1 MADVYQN
8 FYNPDVLSCLANLS
22 NDEVFTPPEVANRML
37 NLLPQELFRSPDTT
51 FLDPACKS
59 GVFLREIAK
68 RLLVGL
74 EDEIP
79 DLQQRVDHIFHK
91 QLYGIAITELTSLLS
106 RRSVYCSKYPN
117 SKYSITHFDDA
128 SGNIEYKRIS
138 HRWSNGKCAFCGAS
152 ESEYKRSDDLETHAY
167 EFIHTIRPEDIFK
180 MKFDVIIGNP
190 PYQLSDGGGGA
201 GKSAAPLY
209 QRFVE
214 QSKKLNPKYL
224 TMIIPS
230 RWFSGGKGLDE
241 FRTSMLNDD
250 RISHITDY
258 ADSKDCFPGGV
269 DIPGG
274 ICYFLWERTY
284 HGDCTISNILKGG
297 ATTQSVRPLNEFA
310 TFIRNNE
317 AVGIVKR
324 VLLKK
329 ETTLNTQVSSRKP
342 FGLESNTKS
351 DDSGELLLKSS
362 NGNGSIARKKIL
374 SGLEMIEKW
383 KVIVSKVSYEHAG
396 VPDKDGKMRVLS
408 VVQTLPPNAVCTETY
423 LVAGIFEDEETAN
436 NMITYE
442 NVKKYIKQI
451 WYIDD
456 TDIKYFKI
464 FSLYCMEYDPSTNF
478 FLKPNPKMCEFGDTA
493 VIIADYN
500 EFIERFGKALFKK
513 YDSVVSMMD
522 RVKFYNFRETRE
534 TNPLFEKH
542 EKYSY
547 QNELRMAFCELR
559 ENKFAMGI
567 NSDTSKEIVED
578 LTPVK
583 LQIGNIRD
591 IAYAIPIE
599 NFLKLLIPRYIP
611 LRFPMRELYES
622 QSNYDKL
629 VSNTR
634 SVMKNHKSPFVRP
647 MLVIDGNA
655 RVTDEGIL
663 I

>member
-1 MADVYQN
+1 MAEKKFIPVKVTDREWAEKLL
-8 FYNPDVLSCLANLS
+8 DG
-22 NDEVFTPPEVANRML
+22 EVFMRPL
-37 NLLPQELFRSPDTT
+37 
-51 FLDPACKS
+51 
-59 GVFLREIAK
+59 
-68 RLLVGL
+68 
-74 EDEIP
+74 
-79 DLQQRVDHIFHK
+79 
-91 QLYGIAITELTSLLS
+91 
-106 RRSVYCSKYPN
+106 
-117 SKYSITHFDDA
+117 
-128 SGNIEYKRIS
+128 
-138 HRWSNGKCAFCGAS
+138 
-152 ESEYKRSDDLETHAY
+152 Y
-167 EFIHTIRPEDIFK
+167 EF
-180 MKFDVIIGNP
+180 
-190 PYQLSDGGGGA
+190 GA
-201 GKSAAPLY
+201 W
-209 QRFVE
+209 
-214 QSKKLNPKYL
+214 N
-224 TMIIPS
+224 
-230 RWFSGGKGLDE
+230 
-241 FRTSMLNDD
+241 
-250 RISHITDY
+250 
-258 ADSKDCFPGGV
+258 
-269 DIPGG
+269 
-274 ICYFLWERTY
+274 
-284 HGDCTISNILKGG
+284 
-297 ATTQSVRPLNEFA
+297 
-310 TFIRNNE
+310 
-317 AVGIVKR
+317 
-324 VLLKK
+324 LKK
-329 ETTLNTQVSSRKP
+329 EDKQLNNSFRGDLCEGMS
-342 FGLESNTKS
+342 
-351 DDSGELLLKSS
+351 
-362 NGNGSIARKKIL
+362 
-374 SGLEMIEKW
+374 
-383 KVIVSKVSYEHAG
+383 
-396 VPDKDGKMRVLS
+396 
-408 VVQTLPPNAVCTETY
+408 
-423 LVAGIFEDEETAN
+423 GIFGEVEECQ
-436 NMITYE
+436 IYDSFDE

-547 QNELRMAFCELR
+547 QNELRIAFCELR

-567 NSDTSKEIVED
+567 NSNTSKEIVED

>member
-1 MADVYQN
+1 M
-8 FYNPDVLSCLANLS
+8 
-22 NDEVFTPPEVANRML
+22 
-37 NLLPQELFRSPDTT
+37 
-51 FLDPACKS
+51 
-59 GVFLREIAK
+59 
-68 RLLVGL
+68 
-74 EDEIP
+74 
-79 DLQQRVDHIFHK
+79 
-91 QLYGIAITELTSLLS
+91 
-106 RRSVYCSKYPN
+106 SVN
-117 SKYSITHFDDA
+117 
-128 SGNIEYKRIS
+128 
-138 HRWSNGKCAFCGAS
+138 
-152 ESEYKRSDDLETHAY
+152 
-167 EFIHTIRPEDIFK
+167 
-180 MKFDVIIGNP
+180 
-190 PYQLSDGGGGA
+190 
-201 GKSAAPLY
+201 
-209 QRFVE
+209 
-214 QSKKLNPKYL
+214 
-224 TMIIPS
+224 
-230 RWFSGGKGLDE
+230 E

-362 NGNGSIARKKIL
+362 NGNGS
-374 SGLEMIEKW
+374 
-383 KVIVSKVSYEHAG
+383 
-396 VPDKDGKMRVLS
+396 
-408 VVQTLPPNAVCTETY
+408 
-423 LVAGIFEDEETAN
+423 
-436 NMITYE
+436 
-442 NVKKYIKQI
+442 IKQI

-622 QSNYDKL
+622 QGNYDKL

>member
-1 MADVYQN
+1 MLRVGLC
-8 FYNPDVLSCLANLS
+8 LSARLPAGLLMFLGFVS
-22 NDEVFTPPEVANRML
+22 FFGSIDHRLQQFE
-37 NLLPQELFRSPDTT
+37 LLPCGAVQTVDFFDHIVGVGGCDPFSEFVPSLFR
-51 FLDPACKS
+51 F
-59 GVFLREIAK
+59 GVMYHHFNGGTLSHGS
-68 RLLVGL
+68 LTS
-74 EDEIP
+74 D
-79 DLQQRVDHIFHK
+79 
-91 QLYGIAITELTSLLS
+91 YIAITSFLRVTGCPLFAAVSAQNIQGETDQQSHINAEHFSLAG
-106 RRSVYCSKYPN
+106 VAHKA
-117 SKYSITHFDDA
+117 FDAGFIDREDLLQKNH
-128 SGNIEYKRIS
+128 GRFFKGRIIKKI
-138 HRWSNGKCAFCGAS
+138 HKEGAKMA
-152 ESEYKRSDDLETHAY
+152 EKKFIPVKVTDREWAEKLLDGEVFMRPLY
-167 EFIHTIRPEDIFK
+167 EF
-180 MKFDVIIGNP
+180 
-190 PYQLSDGGGGA
+190 GA
-201 GKSAAPLY
+201 W
-209 QRFVE
+209 
-214 QSKKLNPKYL
+214 N
-224 TMIIPS
+224 
-230 RWFSGGKGLDE
+230 
-241 FRTSMLNDD
+241 
-250 RISHITDY
+250 
-258 ADSKDCFPGGV
+258 
-269 DIPGG
+269 
-274 ICYFLWERTY
+274 
-284 HGDCTISNILKGG
+284 
-297 ATTQSVRPLNEFA
+297 
-310 TFIRNNE
+310 
-317 AVGIVKR
+317 
-324 VLLKK
+324 LKK
-329 ETTLNTQVSSRKP
+329 EDKQLNNSFRGDLCEGMS
-342 FGLESNTKS
+342 
-351 DDSGELLLKSS
+351 
-362 NGNGSIARKKIL
+362 
-374 SGLEMIEKW
+374 
-383 KVIVSKVSYEHAG
+383 
-396 VPDKDGKMRVLS
+396 
-408 VVQTLPPNAVCTETY
+408 
-423 LVAGIFEDEETAN
+423 GIFGEVEECP
-436 NMITYE
+436 IYDSFDE

>member
-1 MADVYQN
+1 MSVQLLDKTRKINKLLHNNNSHKVVFN
-8 FYNPDVLSCLANLS
+8 DICKVLSEILLS
-22 NDEVFTPPEVANRML
+22 NILVISKKGKVLGVGLCPGVDEIEELIEDQVGGFVDRML
-37 NLLPQELFRSPDTT
+37 NE
-51 FLDPACKS
+51 
-59 GVFLREIAK
+59 
-68 RLLVGL
+68 RLL
-74 EDEIP
+74 
-79 DLQQRVDHIFHK
+79 
-91 QLYGIAITELTSLLS
+91 S
-106 RRSVYCSKYPN
+106 
-117 SKYSITHFDDA
+117 
-128 SGNIEYKRIS
+128 
-138 HRWSNGKCAFCGAS
+138 
-152 ESEYKRSDDLETHAY
+152 
-167 EFIHTIRPEDIFK
+167 
-180 MKFDVIIGNP
+180 
-190 PYQLSDGGGGA
+190 
-201 GKSAAPLY
+201 
-209 QRFVE
+209 
-214 QSKKLNPKYL
+214 
-224 TMIIPS
+224 
-230 RWFSGGKGLDE
+230 
-241 FRTSMLNDD
+241 
-250 RISHITDY
+250 
-258 ADSKDCFPGGV
+258 
-269 DIPGG
+269 
-274 ICYFLWERTY
+274 
-284 HGDCTISNILKGG
+284 
-297 ATTQSVRPLNEFA
+297 
-310 TFIRNNE
+310 
-317 AVGIVKR
+317 
-324 VLLKK
+324 
-329 ETTLNTQVSSRKP
+329 
-342 FGLESNTKS
+342 
-351 DDSGELLLKSS
+351 
-362 NGNGSIARKKIL
+362 IL
-374 SGLEMIEKW
+374 STKENVNL
-383 KVIVSKVSYEHAG
+383 A
-396 VPDKDGKMRVLS
+396 
-408 VVQTLPPNAVCTETY
+408 TLGFA
-423 LVAGIFEDEETAN
+423 D
-436 NMITYE
+436 E

>member
-1 MADVYQN
+1 MAEKKFIPVKVTDREWAEKLL
-8 FYNPDVLSCLANLS
+8 DG
-22 NDEVFTPPEVANRML
+22 EVFMRPL
-37 NLLPQELFRSPDTT
+37 
-51 FLDPACKS
+51 
-59 GVFLREIAK
+59 
-68 RLLVGL
+68 
-74 EDEIP
+74 
-79 DLQQRVDHIFHK
+79 
-91 QLYGIAITELTSLLS
+91 
-106 RRSVYCSKYPN
+106 
-117 SKYSITHFDDA
+117 
-128 SGNIEYKRIS
+128 
-138 HRWSNGKCAFCGAS
+138 
-152 ESEYKRSDDLETHAY
+152 Y
-167 EFIHTIRPEDIFK
+167 EF
-180 MKFDVIIGNP
+180 
-190 PYQLSDGGGGA
+190 GA
-201 GKSAAPLY
+201 W
-209 QRFVE
+209 
-214 QSKKLNPKYL
+214 N
-224 TMIIPS
+224 
-230 RWFSGGKGLDE
+230 
-241 FRTSMLNDD
+241 
-250 RISHITDY
+250 
-258 ADSKDCFPGGV
+258 
-269 DIPGG
+269 
-274 ICYFLWERTY
+274 
-284 HGDCTISNILKGG
+284 
-297 ATTQSVRPLNEFA
+297 
-310 TFIRNNE
+310 
-317 AVGIVKR
+317 
-324 VLLKK
+324 LKK
-329 ETTLNTQVSSRKP
+329 EDKQLNNSFRGDLCV
-342 FGLESNTKS
+342 G
-351 DDSGELLLKSS
+351 
-362 NGNGSIARKKIL
+362 
-374 SGLEMIEKW
+374 M
-383 KVIVSKVSYEHAG
+383 Y
-396 VPDKDGKMRVLS
+396 
-408 VVQTLPPNAVCTETY
+408 
-423 LVAGIFEDEETAN
+423 GIFGEVEECP
-436 NMITYE
+436 IYDSFDE

-478 FLKPNPKMCEFGDTA
+478 FLKPKPKMCEFGDTA

-547 QNELRMAFCELR
+547 QNELRVAFCELR

>member
-1 MADVYQN
+1 MAEKKFIPVKVTDREWAEKLL
-8 FYNPDVLSCLANLS
+8 DG
-22 NDEVFTPPEVANRML
+22 EVFMRPL
-37 NLLPQELFRSPDTT
+37 
-51 FLDPACKS
+51 
-59 GVFLREIAK
+59 
-68 RLLVGL
+68 
-74 EDEIP
+74 
-79 DLQQRVDHIFHK
+79 
-91 QLYGIAITELTSLLS
+91 
-106 RRSVYCSKYPN
+106 
-117 SKYSITHFDDA
+117 
-128 SGNIEYKRIS
+128 
-138 HRWSNGKCAFCGAS
+138 
-152 ESEYKRSDDLETHAY
+152 Y
-167 EFIHTIRPEDIFK
+167 EF
-180 MKFDVIIGNP
+180 
-190 PYQLSDGGGGA
+190 GA
-201 GKSAAPLY
+201 W
-209 QRFVE
+209 
-214 QSKKLNPKYL
+214 N
-224 TMIIPS
+224 
-230 RWFSGGKGLDE
+230 
-241 FRTSMLNDD
+241 
-250 RISHITDY
+250 
-258 ADSKDCFPGGV
+258 
-269 DIPGG
+269 
-274 ICYFLWERTY
+274 
-284 HGDCTISNILKGG
+284 
-297 ATTQSVRPLNEFA
+297 
-310 TFIRNNE
+310 
-317 AVGIVKR
+317 
-324 VLLKK
+324 LKK
-329 ETTLNTQVSSRKP
+329 EDKQLNNSFRGMS
-342 FGLESNTKS
+342 
-351 DDSGELLLKSS
+351 
-362 NGNGSIARKKIL
+362 
-374 SGLEMIEKW
+374 
-383 KVIVSKVSYEHAG
+383 
-396 VPDKDGKMRVLS
+396 
-408 VVQTLPPNAVCTETY
+408 
-423 LVAGIFEDEETAN
+423 GIFGEVEECP
-436 NMITYE
+436 IYDSFDE

>member
-1 MADVYQN
+1 MN
-8 FYNPDVLSCLANLS
+8 NS
-22 NDEVFTPPEVANRML
+22 
-37 NLLPQELFRSPDTT
+37 FR
-51 FLDPACKS
+51 
-59 GVFLREIAK
+59 G
-68 RLLVGL
+68 
-74 EDEIP
+74 
-79 DLQQRVDHIFHK
+79 DLCE
-91 QLYGIAITELTSLLS
+91 GMS
-106 RRSVYCSKYPN
+106 
-117 SKYSITHFDDA
+117 
-128 SGNIEYKRIS
+128 
-138 HRWSNGKCAFCGAS
+138 
-152 ESEYKRSDDLETHAY
+152 
-167 EFIHTIRPEDIFK
+167 
-180 MKFDVIIGNP
+180 
-190 PYQLSDGGGGA
+190 
-201 GKSAAPLY
+201 
-209 QRFVE
+209 
-214 QSKKLNPKYL
+214 
-224 TMIIPS
+224 
-230 RWFSGGKGLDE
+230 
-241 FRTSMLNDD
+241 
-250 RISHITDY
+250 
-258 ADSKDCFPGGV
+258 
-269 DIPGG
+269 
-274 ICYFLWERTY
+274 
-284 HGDCTISNILKGG
+284 
-297 ATTQSVRPLNEFA
+297 
-310 TFIRNNE
+310 
-317 AVGIVKR
+317 
-324 VLLKK
+324 
-329 ETTLNTQVSSRKP
+329 
-342 FGLESNTKS
+342 
-351 DDSGELLLKSS
+351 
-362 NGNGSIARKKIL
+362 
-374 SGLEMIEKW
+374 
-383 KVIVSKVSYEHAG
+383 
-396 VPDKDGKMRVLS
+396 
-408 VVQTLPPNAVCTETY
+408 
-423 LVAGIFEDEETAN
+423 GIFGEVEECQ
-436 NMITYE
+436 IYDSFDE

-567 NSDTSKEIVED
+567 NSNTSKEIVED

>member
-1 MADVYQN
+1 MAEKKFIPVKVTDREWAEKLL
-8 FYNPDVLSCLANLS
+8 DG
-22 NDEVFTPPEVANRML
+22 EVFMRPL
-37 NLLPQELFRSPDTT
+37 
-51 FLDPACKS
+51 
-59 GVFLREIAK
+59 
-68 RLLVGL
+68 
-74 EDEIP
+74 
-79 DLQQRVDHIFHK
+79 
-91 QLYGIAITELTSLLS
+91 
-106 RRSVYCSKYPN
+106 
-117 SKYSITHFDDA
+117 
-128 SGNIEYKRIS
+128 
-138 HRWSNGKCAFCGAS
+138 
-152 ESEYKRSDDLETHAY
+152 Y
-167 EFIHTIRPEDIFK
+167 EF
-180 MKFDVIIGNP
+180 
-190 PYQLSDGGGGA
+190 GA
-201 GKSAAPLY
+201 W
-209 QRFVE
+209 
-214 QSKKLNPKYL
+214 N
-224 TMIIPS
+224 
-230 RWFSGGKGLDE
+230 
-241 FRTSMLNDD
+241 
-250 RISHITDY
+250 
-258 ADSKDCFPGGV
+258 
-269 DIPGG
+269 
-274 ICYFLWERTY
+274 
-284 HGDCTISNILKGG
+284 
-297 ATTQSVRPLNEFA
+297 
-310 TFIRNNE
+310 
-317 AVGIVKR
+317 
-324 VLLKK
+324 LKK
-329 ETTLNTQVSSRKP
+329 EDKQLNNSFRGDRCEGMS
-342 FGLESNTKS
+342 
-351 DDSGELLLKSS
+351 
-362 NGNGSIARKKIL
+362 
-374 SGLEMIEKW
+374 
-383 KVIVSKVSYEHAG
+383 
-396 VPDKDGKMRVLS
+396 
-408 VVQTLPPNAVCTETY
+408 
-423 LVAGIFEDEETAN
+423 GIFGEVEECP
-436 NMITYE
+436 IYDSFDE

-599 NFLKLLIPRYIP
+599 NFLRLLIPRYIP

>member
-1 MADVYQN
+1 MAEKKFIPVKVTDREWAEKLL
-8 FYNPDVLSCLANLS
+8 DG
-22 NDEVFTPPEVANRML
+22 EVFMRPL
-37 NLLPQELFRSPDTT
+37 
-51 FLDPACKS
+51 
-59 GVFLREIAK
+59 
-68 RLLVGL
+68 
-74 EDEIP
+74 
-79 DLQQRVDHIFHK
+79 
-91 QLYGIAITELTSLLS
+91 
-106 RRSVYCSKYPN
+106 
-117 SKYSITHFDDA
+117 
-128 SGNIEYKRIS
+128 
-138 HRWSNGKCAFCGAS
+138 
-152 ESEYKRSDDLETHAY
+152 Y
-167 EFIHTIRPEDIFK
+167 EF
-180 MKFDVIIGNP
+180 
-190 PYQLSDGGGGA
+190 GA
-201 GKSAAPLY
+201 W
-209 QRFVE
+209 
-214 QSKKLNPKYL
+214 N
-224 TMIIPS
+224 
-230 RWFSGGKGLDE
+230 
-241 FRTSMLNDD
+241 
-250 RISHITDY
+250 
-258 ADSKDCFPGGV
+258 
-269 DIPGG
+269 
-274 ICYFLWERTY
+274 
-284 HGDCTISNILKGG
+284 
-297 ATTQSVRPLNEFA
+297 
-310 TFIRNNE
+310 
-317 AVGIVKR
+317 
-324 VLLKK
+324 LKK
-329 ETTLNTQVSSRKP
+329 EDKQLNNSFRGDLCEGMS
-342 FGLESNTKS
+342 
-351 DDSGELLLKSS
+351 
-362 NGNGSIARKKIL
+362 
-374 SGLEMIEKW
+374 
-383 KVIVSKVSYEHAG
+383 
-396 VPDKDGKMRVLS
+396 
-408 VVQTLPPNAVCTETY
+408 
-423 LVAGIFEDEETAN
+423 GIFGEGEECP
-436 NMITYE
+436 IYDSFDE

>member
-1 MADVYQN
+1 MAEKKFIPVKVTDREWAEKLL
-8 FYNPDVLSCLANLS
+8 DG
-22 NDEVFTPPEVANRML
+22 EVFMRPL
-37 NLLPQELFRSPDTT
+37 
-51 FLDPACKS
+51 
-59 GVFLREIAK
+59 
-68 RLLVGL
+68 
-74 EDEIP
+74 
-79 DLQQRVDHIFHK
+79 
-91 QLYGIAITELTSLLS
+91 
-106 RRSVYCSKYPN
+106 
-117 SKYSITHFDDA
+117 
-128 SGNIEYKRIS
+128 
-138 HRWSNGKCAFCGAS
+138 
-152 ESEYKRSDDLETHAY
+152 Y
-167 EFIHTIRPEDIFK
+167 EF
-180 MKFDVIIGNP
+180 
-190 PYQLSDGGGGA
+190 GA
-201 GKSAAPLY
+201 W
-209 QRFVE
+209 
-214 QSKKLNPKYL
+214 N
-224 TMIIPS
+224 
-230 RWFSGGKGLDE
+230 
-241 FRTSMLNDD
+241 
-250 RISHITDY
+250 
-258 ADSKDCFPGGV
+258 
-269 DIPGG
+269 
-274 ICYFLWERTY
+274 
-284 HGDCTISNILKGG
+284 
-297 ATTQSVRPLNEFA
+297 
-310 TFIRNNE
+310 
-317 AVGIVKR
+317 
-324 VLLKK
+324 LKK
-329 ETTLNTQVSSRKP
+329 EDKQLNNSFRGDPCEGMS
-342 FGLESNTKS
+342 
-351 DDSGELLLKSS
+351 
-362 NGNGSIARKKIL
+362 
-374 SGLEMIEKW
+374 
-383 KVIVSKVSYEHAG
+383 
-396 VPDKDGKMRVLS
+396 
-408 VVQTLPPNAVCTETY
+408 
-423 LVAGIFEDEETAN
+423 GIFGEVEECP
-436 NMITYE
+436 IYDSFDE

>member
-1 MADVYQN
+1 MAEKKFIPVKVTDREWAEKLL
-8 FYNPDVLSCLANLS
+8 DG
-22 NDEVFTPPEVANRML
+22 EVFMRPL
-37 NLLPQELFRSPDTT
+37 
-51 FLDPACKS
+51 
-59 GVFLREIAK
+59 
-68 RLLVGL
+68 
-74 EDEIP
+74 
-79 DLQQRVDHIFHK
+79 
-91 QLYGIAITELTSLLS
+91 
-106 RRSVYCSKYPN
+106 
-117 SKYSITHFDDA
+117 
-128 SGNIEYKRIS
+128 
-138 HRWSNGKCAFCGAS
+138 
-152 ESEYKRSDDLETHAY
+152 Y
-167 EFIHTIRPEDIFK
+167 EF
-180 MKFDVIIGNP
+180 
-190 PYQLSDGGGGA
+190 GA
-201 GKSAAPLY
+201 W
-209 QRFVE
+209 
-214 QSKKLNPKYL
+214 N
-224 TMIIPS
+224 
-230 RWFSGGKGLDE
+230 
-241 FRTSMLNDD
+241 
-250 RISHITDY
+250 
-258 ADSKDCFPGGV
+258 
-269 DIPGG
+269 
-274 ICYFLWERTY
+274 
-284 HGDCTISNILKGG
+284 
-297 ATTQSVRPLNEFA
+297 
-310 TFIRNNE
+310 
-317 AVGIVKR
+317 
-324 VLLKK
+324 LKK
-329 ETTLNTQVSSRKP
+329 EDKQLNNSFR
-342 FGLESNTKS
+342 GDLCE
-351 DDSGELLLKSS
+351 
-362 NGNGSIARKKIL
+362 
-374 SGLEMIEKW
+374 EM
-383 KVIVSKVSYEHAG
+383 S
-396 VPDKDGKMRVLS
+396 
-408 VVQTLPPNAVCTETY
+408 
-423 LVAGIFEDEETAN
+423 GIFGEVEECP
-436 NMITYE
+436 IYDSFDE

-534 TNPLFEKH
+534 TNPPFEKH

>member
-1 MADVYQN
+1 MAEKKFIPVKVTDREWAEKLL
-8 FYNPDVLSCLANLS
+8 DG
-22 NDEVFTPPEVANRML
+22 EVFMRPL
-37 NLLPQELFRSPDTT
+37 
-51 FLDPACKS
+51 
-59 GVFLREIAK
+59 
-68 RLLVGL
+68 
-74 EDEIP
+74 
-79 DLQQRVDHIFHK
+79 
-91 QLYGIAITELTSLLS
+91 
-106 RRSVYCSKYPN
+106 
-117 SKYSITHFDDA
+117 
-128 SGNIEYKRIS
+128 
-138 HRWSNGKCAFCGAS
+138 
-152 ESEYKRSDDLETHAY
+152 Y
-167 EFIHTIRPEDIFK
+167 EF
-180 MKFDVIIGNP
+180 
-190 PYQLSDGGGGA
+190 GA
-201 GKSAAPLY
+201 W
-209 QRFVE
+209 
-214 QSKKLNPKYL
+214 N
-224 TMIIPS
+224 
-230 RWFSGGKGLDE
+230 
-241 FRTSMLNDD
+241 
-250 RISHITDY
+250 
-258 ADSKDCFPGGV
+258 
-269 DIPGG
+269 
-274 ICYFLWERTY
+274 
-284 HGDCTISNILKGG
+284 
-297 ATTQSVRPLNEFA
+297 
-310 TFIRNNE
+310 
-317 AVGIVKR
+317 
-324 VLLKK
+324 LKK
-329 ETTLNTQVSSRKP
+329 EDKQLNNSFRGDLCERMS
-342 FGLESNTKS
+342 
-351 DDSGELLLKSS
+351 
-362 NGNGSIARKKIL
+362 
-374 SGLEMIEKW
+374 
-383 KVIVSKVSYEHAG
+383 
-396 VPDKDGKMRVLS
+396 
-408 VVQTLPPNAVCTETY
+408 
-423 LVAGIFEDEETAN
+423 GIFGEVEECP
-436 NMITYE
+436 IYDSFDE